1 MADEPFDATHGDK
14 GKKEKDEKKIEEK
27 VLKAVEEGVDLVFS
41 FGKMIVVGGLK
52 EIFEIDSSDG
62 KKDEAAVKEKVK
74 EIKRKAKNRMR
85 AMIDGL
91 WTDVD
96 EEKPKDK
103 VDP

>member
-1 MADEPFDATHGDK
+1 MGEE
-14 GKKEKDEKKIEEK
+14 KKEEKKIEEK
-27 VLKAVEEGVDLVFS
+27 VFKAVEEGVDLVFS

-52 EIFEIDSSDG
+52 EFFEVDSGDE
-62 KKDEAAVKEKVK
+62 KKDEAAVNEKVK
-74 EIKRKAKNRMR
+74 EMKRKAKSRMR

-91 WTDVD
+91 WKDVE